1 MARDGGRKAL
11 SKREEAVGRQEA
23 PGWLKSQPEDEGQD
37 NHQGLSFQ
45 EESTCPNPKVSVC

>member
-23 PGWLKSQPEDEGQD
+23 PGWLKSQPEDESQD

-45 EESTCPNPKVSVC
+45 EESTCPNPKVSL